1 MKVLRGYKNLI
12 WMGLSASCLA
22 LLTAC
27 VTTALTSLPD
37 SPDLAAQH
45 QPLSVGTLADKPML
59 GPATS
64 VPAVHEI
71 AGVPLASAVAGGENK
86 LLSQA
91 PEELERG
98 HASWYHP
105 RFQGRRTASGERY
118 NKRAFTAAHRTLP
131 FGTVVRV
138 RSLLNGREV
147 DVRINDRGPASKG
160 RVIDLSQAAAES
172 LGMKGLGVKEVLL
185 LVPDVKSASAR

>member
-12 WMGLSASCLA
+12 WMGLNASCLA

-37 SPDLAAQH
+37 SPGLAAQG
-45 QPLSVGTLADKPML
+45 QKVPVGALAEKTVLSPI
-59 GPATS
+59 TS
-64 VPAVHEI
+64 VLTVREVAAAPI
-71 AGVPLASAVAGGENK
+71 SGAVAGGESD
-86 LLSQA
+86 LLPQA
-91 PEELERG
+91 SEELERG

-105 RFQGRRTASGERY
+105 RLQGRRTASGERY
-118 NKRAFTAAHRTLP
+118 NKRAFTAAHKTLP

-147 DVRINDRGPASKG
+147 DVRINDRGPASKD

-172 LGMKGLGVKEVLL
+172 LGLMGLGVKEVVL